1 MKIKKINKTI
11 TKIMRNHRIQ
21 LENQEHCENLKI
33 TCKNHENHEK
43 VPCED
48 YENHEHLTFNSRIT
62 KTMKIYNSIRESR
75 KS

>member
-1 MKIKKINKTI
+1 MKMKKIHKTI

-43 VPCED
+43 V
-48 YENHEHLTFNSRIT
+48 HAKIT
-62 KTMKIYNSIRESR
+62 KIMNILHSIQESR
-75 KS
+75 KP